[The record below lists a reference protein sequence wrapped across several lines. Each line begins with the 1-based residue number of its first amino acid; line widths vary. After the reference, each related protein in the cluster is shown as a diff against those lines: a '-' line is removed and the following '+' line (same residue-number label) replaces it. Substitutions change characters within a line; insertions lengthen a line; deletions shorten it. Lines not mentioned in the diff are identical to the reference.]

1 MAATSE
7 TPADA
12 NAGGSAGGS
21 LAPDQVDRVSD
32 LVYRLMR
39 EELMRQRER
48 HGGAA
53 PAWR

>member
-1 MAATSE
+1 MAVPSE
-7 TPADA
+7 TPREADA
-12 NAGGSAGGS
+12 GASTGGS
-21 LAPDQVDRVSD
+21 LTPDQVEQVSD

>member
-1 MAATSE
+1 MAAPSE
-7 TPADA
+7 TPPDA
-12 NAGGSAGGS
+12 NAGPSSGGS

-48 HGGAA
+48 QGGAA